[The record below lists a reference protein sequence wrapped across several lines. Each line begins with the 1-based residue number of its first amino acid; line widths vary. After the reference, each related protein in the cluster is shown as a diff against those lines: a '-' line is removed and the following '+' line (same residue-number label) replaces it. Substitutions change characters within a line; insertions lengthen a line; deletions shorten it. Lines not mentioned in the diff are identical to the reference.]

1 MRYPKSELNIE
12 KDLQNAGILDL
23 AREAGIP
30 ISSPIDKAAEKI
42 ITVDPDIIA
51 AKNKAIKFSPH
62 AIPVLITGET
72 GTGKEL
78 FAKLLHGN
86 RIGNFVAV
94 NCGGIP
100 DTLIEAEFFGAEKG
114 AYTGCNITR
123 RGYFEEAHN
132 GTIFLDEIAEL
143 DRSLQSKLLRVLQEK
158 VVRRLGSAEEI
169 PINCR
174 IISATN
180 QNLEDL
186 KNNNKIF
193 RTDLFYRLAGVEI
206 HLKPLRDRWHS
217 NINTNHSTVDIIYD
231 DNIIAQKLLPGLS
244 LKEYKATHPLKFW
257 PGNVRELLNYI
268 EEQRILNLK

>member
-1 MRYPKSELNIE
+1 MRYQKSELNIE
-12 KDLQNAGILDL
+12 KDLASAGILDL

-30 ISSPIDKAAEKI
+30 ISSPITKAAEKI

-51 AKNKAIKFSPH
+51 AKTKAIKFSGH

-78 FAKLLHGN
+78 FAKLLHGD
-86 RIGNFVAV
+86 RTGNFVAV

-158 VVRRLGSAEEI
+158 VVRRLGSSEEI
-169 PINCR
+169 SINCR
-174 IISATN
+174 VVSATN
-180 QNLEDL
+180 MNPEEL
-186 KNNNKIF
+186 KANNKIF
-193 RTDLFYRLAGVEI
+193 RTDLFYRLAGTEI
-206 HLKPLRDRWHS
+206 HLKPLREREA
-217 NINTNHSTVDIIYD
+217 NTGGTTAPLYD
-231 DNIIAQKLLPGLS
+231 DELITAKLLPGFS
-244 LKEYKATHPLKFW
+244 LKNYKETHTLKPW

-268 EEQRILNLK
+268 EEQRILRKD